1 MTNVARR
8 EWQMRIRHAAI
19 IQRAPGVV
27 FSWIAEPARA
37 AQWQPD
43 VAEYEIT
50 APAPGVV
57 GTTFRERLG
66 DRTGSMEMRGR
77 ITSYRR
83 GRLIGFELHGRG
95 LTVRPRYILWP
106 YGDATELHVVLDV
119 RVLGPL
125 TRLLEPV
132 LRPRFERQLTA
143 DVERLRVMCEAED
156 DSATRDDGTDTRVV
170 APTLAARP
178 V

>member
-1 MTNVARR
+1 
-8 EWQMRIRHAAI
+8 
-19 IQRAPGVV
+19 VV
-27 FSWIAEPARA
+27 FSWIADPARA

-43 VAEYEIT
+43 VVEYEIT

-57 GTTFRERLG
+57 GTAFRERLG
-66 DRTGSMEMRGR
+66 DETGSMEMRGR

-95 LTVRPRYILWP
+95 ITIKPRYILRP
-106 YGDATELHVVLDV
+106 YGDATELDVELDV
-119 RVLGPL
+119 RILGPL

-132 LRPRFERQLTA
+132 LRPRFERQMTA

-156 DSATRDDGTDTRVV
+156 VLVARDDGSDTRVV

-178 V
+178 A

>member
-1 MTNVARR
+1 
-8 EWQMRIRHAAI
+8 MRIRHAAI
-19 IQRAPGVV
+19 IHRAPAVV

-57 GTTFRERLG
+57 GTAFRERLA
-66 DRTGSMEMRGR
+66 DETGSMEMRGR

-95 LTVRPRYILWP
+95 ITIKPRYILRP
-106 YGDATELHVVLDV
+106 YGDSTELDV
-119 RVLGPL
+119 ELGVRILGPL
-125 TRLLEPV
+125 TRLFEPV
-132 LRPRFERQLTA
+132 LRPRFERRLTA
-143 DVERLRVMCEAED
+143 DVERLRVLCEAED
-156 DSATRDDGTDTRVV
+156 VPATRDDGSDPRVV